1 MKYAVWNNK
10 GGVGKTFLSF
20 VLSTEMAN
28 KLPARNVILVDMCP
42 QANVSEI
49 ILGGNGNGGTERL
62 DKLIKEQLTVGGYFD
77 ARISSPNQ
85 LTGTEQNY
93 LLKAQDFNS
102 SMPPNLWLIAGD
114 PSLEVQAQ
122 AISQI
127 SGQMLPVNV
136 WLNVHNWL
144 KDLIAASSNKLGE
157 NITVFIDCNPS
168 FAVYTEIAMV
178 AAERVI
184 VPCTSDGSSARAINN
199 IGSLLF
205 GTGVNSIYNQV
216 NFSGRARNYK
226 ITLPKI
232 YTVVFNRS
240 TQFNQRASKAF
251 RAMFGAIKDKV
262 YELKNMAPS
271 EAFDIDLYFEEIP
284 DYHSATIVCSHL
296 GRPLY
301 SITPGNYQVYEEN
314 PQLNLDPLNRYKDA
328 VGNVLSK
335 L

>member
-1 MKYAVWNNK
+1 MRYAVWNNK

-28 KLPARNVILVDMCP
+28 DLPTRNVILVDMCP

-49 ILGGNGNGGTERL
+49 ILGGNGNGGTEIL
-62 DKLIKEQLTVGGYFD
+62 DQLIKEQRTVGGYFD
-77 ARISSPNQ
+77 ERISSPNQ
-85 LTGTEQNY
+85 LTGTEEKY
-93 LLKAQDFNS
+93 LLKAQAFNS
-102 SMPPNLWLIAGD
+102 NMPSNLWLIAGD

-144 KDLIAASSNKLGE
+144 KDLIDACSIKLGE
-157 NITVFIDCNPS
+157 DITVFIDCNPS

-199 IGSLLF
+199 IGSLIF
-205 GTGVNSIYNQV
+205 GIGVNSTYNQV
-216 NFSGRARNYK
+216 NFSGRARNFK
-226 ITLPKI
+226 ITMPKI

-240 TQFNQRASKAF
+240 TQFNERASKAF
-251 RAMFGAIKDKV
+251 RAMFGAIKNKV
-262 YELKNMAPS
+262 QELKDIAPS
-271 EAFDIDLYFEEIP
+271 DAFDKNLYFEEIP
-284 DYHSATIVCSHL
+284 DYHSATIVSSHL
-296 GRPLY
+296 GKPLY
-301 SITPGNYQVYEEN
+301 SIFPGSYQVYEEN
-314 PQLNLDPLNRYKDA
+314 PQLNFDPLDRYKKA
-328 VGNVLSK
+328 IGRVLSK